1 MSQTR
6 TMARRLTYTQ
16 LNRHRS
22 RIGTERTG
30 SGRPSSRR
38 IGATERTG
46 IRSRAVTGAH
56 RTELWLIPARG
67 RAGQVTAVRQR
78 AGHGARALRW
88 LLLAMVTGGDLGAGA
103 PAASAAGGFQV
114 GAATADI
121 TPPLYSTASDSAFVP
136 TCGTSPAQVAQLW
149 PGKRLFEFEKPYVDL
164 YGLGR
169 YAPGTPTATP
179 ITPGATRL
187 PTSPEGADRTTGQ
200 RRSTP
205 ETGSRPRRW

>member
-6 TMARRLTYTQ
+6 TMARQVTYTH

-22 RIGTERTG
+22 RIGTTERT
-30 SGRPSSRR
+30 R

-46 IRSRAVTGAH
+46 IRSRAVIGAH

-88 LLLAMVTGGDLGAGA
+88 LALAMVTGGVLGAGA
-103 PAASAAGGFQV
+103 PAASAAGAFQV

-169 YAPGTPTATP
+169 YAPGDPYCD
-179 ITPGATRL
+179 
-187 PTSPEGADRTTGQ
+187 ADHTG
-200 RRSTP
+200 RYEAP
-205 ETGSRPRRW
+205 YIAGGS